1 MLHSASDTTSN
12 RLATANLARLSRM
25 GLPIR
30 DICPVREFTYQQG
43 CFTRSGAVVGGGL
56 EPDGTPRFPSR
67 PARTKSRPGSRKEDG
82 AVGEPTTPQ
91 DRLPAAEEAFAERVA
106 PLLELVE
113 RWRARIV
120 GEAQGWPAVPLS
132 GLDPDDPR
140 RLAARIAE
148 ELLRAHGHL
157 VAAEERVRDAAALRR
172 RMRGQPDA
180 EPGS

>member
-1 MLHSASDTTSN
+1 MSETS
-12 RLATANLARLSRM
+12 
-25 GLPIR
+25 
-30 DICPVREFTYQQG
+30 
-43 CFTRSGAVVGGGL
+43 
-56 EPDGTPRFPSR
+56 TPR
-67 PARTKSRPGSRKEDG
+67 
-82 AVGEPTTPQ
+82 
-91 DRLPAAEEAFAERVA
+91 DRLPTAEEAFAERVA

-120 GEAQGWPAVPLS
+120 SEAQGWPAVPLS

-157 VAAEERVRDAAALRR
+157 VAAEERVRSAATLRR
-172 RMRGQPDA
+172 RMLGLDEPED